1 MLSILKERNITDLYH
16 FTRVNNLEN
25 ILRYGLL
32 PRDCLVEN
40 AIDSE
45 FNDDYRLDG
54 CCDAVCTSLEFP
66 NYKMFYPLRE
76 NNLNIDWAV
85 VKLDANIICDMPCAF
100 CWENA
105 ASSSES
111 SKPIN
116 IRKTREAFLSLFD
129 NKPGYPTRQQCGIP
143 DYYPTNPQAEI
154 LVFSEIPIEYFKQIC
169 FKDVSTLM
177 KYRDIVTNDIPCRV
191 NSDLFFGRRD
201 WKFWQDI

>member
-16 FTRVNNLEN
+16 ITQADNLEN
-25 ILRYGLL
+25 ILKYGLL
-32 PRDCLVEN
+32 PRDCLMEN
-40 AIDSE
+40 AIDSV

-54 CCDAVCTSLEFP
+54 CCNAVCTSLEFP
-66 NYKMFYPLRE
+66 NYKMFYTLRE
-76 NNLNIDWAV
+76 NEPNIDWAV
-85 VKLDANIICDMPCAF
+85 IKLDANIICDMPCAF

-105 ASSSES
+105 ASSFES

-116 IRKTREAFLSLFD
+116 IRQTREAFLSLFD

-169 FKDVSTLM
+169 FKAVSTLM
-177 KYRDIVTNDIPCRV
+177 KYRDIATNDIPCRV
-191 NSDLFFGRRD
+191 NSDLFFPRQD
-201 WKFWQDI
+201 WKKWQDI

>member
-16 FTRVNNLEN
+16 FTKVDNLEN

-40 AIDSE
+40 AIDSV

-76 NNLNIDWAV
+76 NDHNIDWAV
-85 VKLDANIICDMPCAF
+85 IKLDANIICDMPCAF

-116 IRKTREAFLSLFD
+116 TRKTREAFLSLFD

-169 FKDVSTLM
+169 FKDVSTLI

>member
-1 MLSILKERNITDLYH
+1 MHSILKERNITDLYH
-16 FTRVNNLEN
+16 FTQADNLEN
-25 ILRYGLL
+25 ILKYGLL
-32 PRDCLVEN
+32 PRACLEKN
-40 AIDSE
+40 AIDSV

-54 CCDAVCTSLEFP
+54 CCDAICTSLEFP
-66 NYKMFYPLRE
+66 NYKMFYTLRE
-76 NNLNIDWAV
+76 NEHNIDWV
-85 VKLDANIICDMPCAF
+85 VIKLDANIICDMPCAF

-111 SKPIN
+111 SIPIN

-154 LVFSEIPIEYFKQIC
+154 LVFSEIPIESFKQIC

-201 WKFWQDI
+201 WKFWQEI

>member
-16 FTRVNNLEN
+16 FTQADNLEN
-25 ILRYGLL
+25 ILKYGLL
-32 PRDCLVEN
+32 PRACLEKN
-40 AIDSE
+40 AIDSV

-54 CCDAVCTSLEFP
+54 CCDAICTSLEFP
-66 NYKMFYPLRE
+66 NYKMFYTLRE
-76 NNLNIDWAV
+76 NEHNIDWV
-85 VKLDANIICDMPCAF
+85 VIKLDANIICDMPCAF

-111 SKPIN
+111 SIPIN

-154 LVFSEIPIEYFKQIC
+154 LVFSEIPIESFKQIC

-201 WKFWQDI
+201 WKFWQEI